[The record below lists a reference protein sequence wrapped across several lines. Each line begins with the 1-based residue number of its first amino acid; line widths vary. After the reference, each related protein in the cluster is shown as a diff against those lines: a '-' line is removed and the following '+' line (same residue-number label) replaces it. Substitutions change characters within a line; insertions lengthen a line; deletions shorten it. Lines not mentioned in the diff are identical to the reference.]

1 MPFISFNPK
10 ISKYDDYTE
19 ETYKEKLFS
28 SLIALLST
36 PRGTHPYDP
45 NYGVGIRSFILD
57 TDVGQIQSLIEN
69 DISTSIQ
76 TYIPEIYN
84 NTKVVV
90 TRDIHPS
97 GIGYIYK
104 LKIVISN
111 VIVDFN
117 IMKNG
122 SLMYVN
128 SYK

>member
-1 MPFISFNPK
+1 MSFVSFNPK
-10 ISKYDDYTE
+10 LSNYDDYTE
-19 ETYKEKLFS
+19 ESYKEKLFS

-45 NYGVGIRSFILD
+45 NYGVGIRSFILE
-57 TDVGQIQSLIEN
+57 TDMGQIQSLIES
-69 DISTSIQ
+69 DVSSSIQ

-90 TRDIHPS
+90 TRDTHVS
-97 GIGYIYK
+97 GIGYTYK
-104 LKIVISN
+104 LKVVVSN

-122 SLMYVN
+122 TLMYTN